1 MIVIGALGVLLVI
14 AVLISLMIGRFAL
27 SPSVIFRVLAARL
40 SGAGPDA
47 SLRQADNVFFI
58 IRLPRIFLTLL
69 VGASLSLSGASYQSL
84 FKNPL
89 VSPDILGV
97 TQGAGMGA
105 ALGILIGVVSAG
117 VHLIAFSFGIVTVF
131 IVLFLSRL
139 GDNGRNATVV
149 LILTGTIM
157 NAFFMSVISF
167 IKYVADSDNKLPEI
181 VFWLMGSFARSGNN
195 RNALIMLFVFI
206 LGGLP
211 LFLLRWKINILSFGE
226 EEARALGVN
235 TRQIRT
241 IIILCST
248 LLTATSVSF
257 CGIVQWVGLI
267 IPHISRLLVGPDNR
281 YLFPVAVIGGVLFML
296 IVDDFAR
303 AIVPGEL
310 PVGVLTA
317 FIGAPLF
324 LYMLLKGKK
333 EWL

>member
-1 MIVIGALGVLLVI
+1 
-14 AVLISLMIGRFAL
+14 
-27 SPSVIFRVLAARL
+27 
-40 SGAGPDA
+40 
-47 SLRQADNVFFI
+47 
-58 IRLPRIFLTLL
+58 
-69 VGASLSLSGASYQSL
+69 
-84 FKNPL
+84 
-89 VSPDILGV
+89 
-97 TQGAGMGA
+97 
-105 ALGILIGVVSAG
+105 
-117 VHLIAFSFGIVTVF
+117 
-131 IVLFLSRL
+131 
-139 GDNGRNATVV
+139 
-149 LILTGTIM
+149 
-157 NAFFMSVISF
+157 
-167 IKYVADSDNKLPEI
+167 
-181 VFWLMGSFARSGNN
+181 MGSFARSGNN

-235 TRQIRT
+235 TKQVRT

-281 YLFPVAVIGGVLFML
+281 HLFPVAVIGGALFML